1 MKTEGA
7 LAATL
12 RLSQPGGGIVDVAS
26 RQVAA
31 LFEAARLF
39 RCEAAAES
47 HRKISSASVGTWQ
60 QPR

>member
-1 MKTEGA
+1 MREMKTEGA

-31 LFEAARLF
+31 LFEAARSF
-39 RCEAAAES
+39 RCEPAAEAQ
-47 HRKISSASVGTWQ
+47 RKDLLG
-60 QPR
+60 